1 MIAKIYNK
9 TTISE
14 RHRHR
19 YEVMNNFVRKFED
32 AGLTISGKHPER
44 NLVETIEI
52 HDHPWFI
59 GCQYHP
65 ELQSKPLK
73 PHPLFSSFIEA
84 SYINRKKN

>member
-1 MIAKIYNK
+1 MSLSNLHGRVLELCVVK
-9 TTISE
+9 E
-14 RHRHR
+14 
-19 YEVMNNFVRKFED
+19 FEK
-32 AGLTISGKHPER
+32 AGLIISGKHPER

-52 HDHPWFI
+52 SDHPWFL

-84 SYINRKKN
+84 SYLNRKKRIDKKNK